1 MIPANK
7 NISKI
12 KTYVPGKSGSIKLK
26 TKPTKLSSNES
37 PIKFSKNTIN
47 KINKTYLN
55 FAKYPDPE
63 CNKLKKKYRDYI
75 TLIQKI

>member
-37 PIKFSKNTIN
+37 LLNLAKILSIK
-47 KINKTYLN
+47 
-55 FAKYPDPE
+55 
-63 CNKLKKKYRDYI
+63 
-75 TLIQKI
+75 

>member
-12 KTYVPGKSGSIKLK
+12 KTYVPGKSGSIISK
-26 TKPTKLSSNES
+26 TRPTKLSSNES
-37 PIKFSKNTIN
+37 PIKFSKSTIN
-47 KINKTYLN
+47 KINKTQLN

-63 CNKLKKKYRDYI
+63 CNKLKKKYQHCI
-75 TLIQKI
+75 M

>member
-26 TKPTKLSSNES
+26 TEPTKLSSNES

-47 KINKTYLN
+47 KINKTHLDL
-55 FAKYPDPE
+55 AKYPDPE
-63 CNKLKKKYRDYI
+63 CNKLKKKYRNYI
-75 TLIQKI
+75 M

>member
-26 TKPTKLSSNES
+26 TEPTKLSSNES

-47 KINKTYLN
+47 KINKTHKSFGPRMWGL
-55 FAKYPDPE
+55 DPRYSE
-63 CNKLKKKYRDYI
+63 EKL
-75 TLIQKI
+75 

>member
-26 TKPTKLSSNES
+26 TKPIKLSSNES

-47 KINKTYLN
+47 KINKTH
-55 FAKYPDPE
+55 
-63 CNKLKKKYRDYI
+63 
-75 TLIQKI
+75 